1 MTMHWADLILILSLV
16 IVASAVSYLLLLH
29 RIRHI
34 VTELHLKIADQLAL
48 VDDAIQALEARLDE
62 YRAASEL
69 VESALSLES
78 AVSEQEGTRDE
89 RGPEVVAPDIQAVI
103 AAAAVAAIGP
113 DAHIRSIK
121 PATSSWSQQGRVLV
135 QGSHNARARR

>member
-1 MTMHWADLILILSLV
+1 VTMHWADLILILSLV

-48 VDDAIQALEARLDE
+48 LDDAIQALEARLDE

-78 AVSEQEGTRDE
+78 AASEQEGTRDE
-89 RGPEVVAPDIQAVI
+89 SGPEVVAPDIQAVI